1 MGQWKY
7 EAFDRDGKRE
17 VGTVDASERSE
28 VRKFLRT
35 RGLRPKKIEPPSI
48 LEFDIGEWMVEN
60 GFAQAFGAKQ
70 LLMFTKQL
78 TIMIEAGVPIIE
90 ALEILY
96 KQEKNLALKKSVK
109 QVSSS
114 VKEGKTI
121 SEAMEKEKGFDKLY
135 CNLIKAG
142 EAGGVLDVILKKLT
156 THLEKSEK
164 IKSQVKSAM
173 TYPFIVSLVGGGV
186 IWAMLVFVVPQF
198 VAMLNDTG
206 KEIPAVTQ
214 FVIDV
219 SDALG
224 KYSVYGVPALILLV
238 FMIKSWTKTPTG
250 KIVYDKVFM
259 RLPLFGG
266 IVIKGNLSSFTRTL
280 GTMLSSGVS
289 LVDAL
294 DICIETIDNGVIS
307 EDLKTVKKKVVE
319 GKSLTEPLEKIEYFP
334 PLVVQMVRV
343 GEQTGQIDNMLEK
356 VADVFEDEVNELVGN
371 MTKLIEPLII
381 VVLGGIVALILV
393 AMYLPMFS
401 AAG

>member
-7 EAFDRDGKRE
+7 EAFNKDGKRE

-35 RGLRPKKIEPPSI
+35 RGLRPKKIEPPSL
-48 LEFDIGEWMVEN
+48 LEFDIGEWMVDN

-78 TIMIEAGVPIIE
+78 SIMIEAGVPIIE

-96 KQEKNLALKKSVK
+96 KQEKNIALKKSVK
-109 QVSSS
+109 QVSNS

-142 EAGGVLDVILKKLT
+142 EAGGVLDVILNKLT
-156 THLEKSEK
+156 IHLEKSEK

-173 TYPFIVSLVGGGV
+173 TYPIIVSIVGGGV

-198 VAMLNDTG
+198 VTMLNDTG
-206 KEIPAVTQ
+206 KEIPGVTQ

-224 KYSVYGVPALILLV
+224 KYSLYGVPALIFLA
-238 FMIKSWTKTPTG
+238 FMVKSWTKTPTG
-250 KIVYDKVFM
+250 KVIYDKIFM
-259 RLPLFGG
+259 KLPLFGG

-307 EDLKTVKKKVVE
+307 EDLKVVKRKVVE
-319 GKSLTEPLEKIEYFP
+319 GRSLTEPLEKIEYFP

-356 VADVFEDEVNELVGN
+356 VADVFEDEVNELVEN
-371 MTKLIEPLII
+371 MTKLIEPMII